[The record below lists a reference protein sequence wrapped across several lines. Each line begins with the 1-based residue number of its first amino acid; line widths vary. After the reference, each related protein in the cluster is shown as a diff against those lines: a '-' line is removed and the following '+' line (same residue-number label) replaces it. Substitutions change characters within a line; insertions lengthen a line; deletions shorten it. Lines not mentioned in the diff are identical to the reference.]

1 MKTTSVGRYALR
13 LSFGQLKIRTF
24 EEGNLISGNMESSG
38 LQAGDLCIDCQ
49 QLGLEKRL
57 RYFTINLQEEQ
68 ILKCENV
75 FCLYPHNDELSSSTD
90 DDNDDDNKTDYEY
103 FTKTQTEPQTATS
116 PNGTLSGEE
125 FTNFL
130 ITSHQQ
136 TNLDY
141 SLDFLEFL
149 EEEDLKVTATSSVQ
163 QNDLCVNLPSVN
175 KPENGL
181 QQNALNLNVPSIS
194 EQDTAT
200 AVWRGTIKEEM
211 KEKPKIEIQSVETI
225 KAGSICNLDK
235 SFRKIPK
242 ANIRSGQTKLKN
254 KKVQKTKI
262 NALDQVMSLLKLKKN
277 S

>member
-1 MKTTSVGRYALR
+1 MAS
-13 LSFGQLKIRTF
+13 IRIF
-24 EEGNLISGNMESSG
+24 EESNLISGNMESSG
-38 LQAGDLCIDCQ
+38 LQAGDLCLDCQ

-57 RYFTINLQEEQ
+57 RYFTINLQEEK

-90 DDNDDDNKTDYEY
+90 DDNDDDDNKTDYEY
-103 FTKTQTEPQTATS
+103 FTKTQAQQQTVMS
-116 PNGTLSGEE
+116 PNGTLNGAE

-130 ITSHQQ
+130 INTHQQ

-149 EEEDLKVTATSSVQ
+149 KEEDLKMTPTSSVQ
-163 QNDLCVNLPSVN
+163 RNDLCETLPSAN
-175 KPENGL
+175 NPEIGR
-181 QQNALNLNVPSIS
+181 QQNALNLNFPSIS
-194 EQDTAT
+194 EQDTAS
-200 AVWRGTIKEEM
+200 AVWSGTIKEEI

-235 SFRKIPK
+235 SFREIPK
-242 ANIRSGQTKLKN
+242 ASIRSRQTKFKN
-254 KKVQKTKI
+254 KKVQKSKI

>member
-1 MKTTSVGRYALR
+1 MASIGRV
-13 LSFGQLKIRTF
+13 F
-24 EEGNLISGNMESSG
+24 EEGNLISGNMESFG
-38 LQAGDLCIDCQ
+38 LQAGDLCLDCQ

-57 RYFTINLQEEQ
+57 RYFTINLQEEK

-90 DDNDDDNKTDYEY
+90 DDNDDDNNKTDYEY
-103 FTKTQTEPQTATS
+103 FTKTQTEQQTVTS
-116 PNGTLSGEE
+116 PNGTLNGED

-130 ITSHQQ
+130 INTHQQ

-149 EEEDLKVTATSSVQ
+149 KEEDLKMTPTSSVQ
-163 QNDLCVNLPSVN
+163 QNDLCETLPSATN
-175 KPENGL
+175 NPEIGR
-181 QQNALNLNVPSIS
+181 QQNALNLNFPSIS
-194 EQDTAT
+194 EQDTAN
-200 AVWRGTIKEEM
+200 AIWSGTIKEEM

-235 SFRKIPK
+235 SFREIPK
-242 ANIRSGQTKLKN
+242 ASIRSCQTKFKK
-254 KKVQKTKI
+254 KKVQKSKI
-262 NALDQVMSLLKLKKN
+262 NTLDQVMNLLKLKKN